1 MHRDGDDKDENKRE
15 SDILMHCDG
24 IYTQEWDFMGSMDI
38 GNDRGMKEELLPIL
52 KISHPLSVLAEKL
65 L

>member
-1 MHRDGDDKDENKRE
+1 
-15 SDILMHCDG
+15 MHCDG